1 MLDVKTAVGAAAKAA
16 VDFYDGKKITG
27 LELEEVDRTEDDRY
41 WLITLGFNLQSSSA
55 VNNVNALLDPLS
67 ARGRKYKI
75 FKIDAEDGAVVSMKI
90 REI

>member
-16 VDFYDGKKITG
+16 ADFYDGKKITG

-41 WLITLGFNLQSSSA
+41 WLITLGFNLQSPA
-55 VNNVNALLDPLS
+55 RANNLNTLLDPHGT
-67 ARGRKYKI
+67 RGRKYKI
-75 FKIDAEDGAVVSMKI
+75 FKVNAEDGAVVSMKI